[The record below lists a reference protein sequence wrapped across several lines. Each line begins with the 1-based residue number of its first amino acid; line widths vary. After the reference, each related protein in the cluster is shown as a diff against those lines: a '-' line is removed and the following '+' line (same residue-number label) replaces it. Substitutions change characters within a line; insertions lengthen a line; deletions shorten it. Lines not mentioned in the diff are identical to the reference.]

1 MPNTPTSAS
10 HLLTLMQLS
19 DSALPTGSFSHSF
32 GMESYLDSGVLHD
45 EMGFASWLELFL
57 TQSLSYTDGLVVRLG
72 HEALSGQRIRE
83 IDSMIYASALPRQ
96 LREAA
101 TKMGKRMLEV
111 ASVVS
116 PSEELEEYRQ
126 AVGSGQCAGHP
137 GIAFALGARAA
148 GAPAA
153 DVVSSY
159 LFSTVTSLTQN
170 AIRAIPLGQNAGQ
183 RVLRAMHE
191 PVTRSVAK
199 IFSLQDRDL
208 GAAVPGLEIAQ
219 MRHEHLRARMF
230 MS

>member
-1 MPNTPTSAS
+1 MPNTPTNPT

-32 GMESYLDSGVLHD
+32 GMESYLDSGLVHD
-45 EMGFASWLELFL
+45 EESFARWMELFL
-57 TQSLSYTDGLVVRLG
+57 TQSLSYTDGLVVRLS
-72 HEALSGQRIRE
+72 HEALNQQRIME
-83 IDSMIYASALPRQ
+83 LDSMIYASALPRQ

-111 ASVVS
+111 AVTVT
-116 PSEELEEYRQ
+116 PSAELEQYRQ
-126 AVGSGQCAGHP
+126 AVSGGQCAGHP
-137 GIAFALGARAA
+137 AIAFALGARAA
-148 GAPAA
+148 GAPVA
-153 DVVSSY
+153 DTVASY

-183 RVLRAMHE
+183 RVLQAMHE
-191 PVTRSVAK
+191 PVTLSVAK
-199 IFSLQDRDL
+199 IFELQDRDL
-208 GAAVPGLEIAQ
+208 GAAIPGLEIAQ

>member
-19 DSALPTGSFSHSF
+19 DSALPTGAFSHSF
-32 GMESYLDSGVLHD
+32 GMESYLADGGVHD
-45 EMGFASWLELFL
+45 EESFAKWVELFL
-57 TQSLSYTDGLVVRLG
+57 TQSLSYTDGLVVRLA
-72 HEALSGQRIRE
+72 HEAMSPERIME
-83 IDSMIYASALPRQ
+83 LDAMIHAAALPRQ

-101 TKMGKRMLEV
+101 VKMGKRMLAV

-116 PSEELEEYRQ
+116 PSEELEGYVQ
-126 AVGSGQCAGHP
+126 AVESGHCAGHP

-148 GAPAA
+148 GAPVA
-153 DVVSSY
+153 DTVNSY

-199 IFSLQDRDL
+199 IFSLDDGDL
-208 GAAVPGLEIAQ
+208 GAAIPGLEIAQ